1 VNNPKGY
8 YEFERVKRLA
18 KGDTQ
23 WLSAACGKAVK
34 IISALLT
41 YLPDHYFYRIIFM
54 ERDMDEILA
63 SQARMLTRNG
73 NENEPLVSNEE
84 IRASYIEHLT
94 EVTKW
99 LADKDWIQTLFV
111 SYNQTLLHPMKVFD
125 RVALFL
131 DHRVDSEAM
140 TKVVDPDLYREQG

>member
-1 VNNPKGY
+1 
-8 YEFERVKRLA
+8 
-18 KGDTQ
+18 
-23 WLSAACGKAVK
+23 
-34 IISALLT
+34 
-41 YLPDHYFYRIIFM
+41 M